1 MQKRSSVEIGLR
13 LLKFF
18 LKRHTLNNKWGK
30 EIAELRSDHHESAE
44 VLGVLVDE
52 YEFIREIIGLP

>member
-1 MQKRSSVEIGLR
+1 VEIGLR

-18 LKRHTLNNKWGK
+18 LKKRTPNNNCWK
-30 EIAELRSDHHESAE
+30 EIAGLGSDHHESAE